1 MTTDTYSVSYITNT
15 MRGAPVI
22 NGNTPGCLLAALD
35 ALLING
41 WGLAAAS
48 TLVVAGGIA
57 TATFAS
63 GTPWE
68 LGAVIEVS
76 GATPAA
82 INGRARVLASSGNT
96 LTFATGAGDGS
107 YGGSIG
113 IKYASA
119 GWEKIYGGTAKA
131 VYRPTDV
138 SSARFCLRVDDT
150 NGRYA
155 RVRGYES
162 MTDVDS
168 GTNPFPTDSQMSG
181 GGYWHKSG
189 AASAVAVPYLLAAD
203 ALMLLVGICVGNVL
217 GAYTNANIFG
227 FGEGLH
233 LSPSGDPYATML
245 SCSSSSGDS
254 ISVGALSGAVGDSS
268 GDSGLVVF
276 ARDFAG
282 ATPSLLG
289 RPIPES
295 GSSAQWSG
303 ADNTFGTAPSPFDA
317 QVKLARVLV
326 RAQVTDG
333 SVRTV
338 VPGCLCIPQSG
349 ARALFTQLFGVVD
362 GAGEYVGRR
371 LCVVHVGANYSSLGG
386 GVGFVD
392 ITGPW
397 R

>member
-1 MTTDTYSVSYITNT
+1 MTSTAVKYITHA

-22 NGNTPGCLLAALD
+22 NGNTPGCLIAVLD
-35 ALLING
+35 ALLVTG
-41 WGLAAAS
+41 WGATTALS
-48 TLVVAGGIA
+48 VSVSGGIA
-57 TATFAS
+57 TATVNAGSSF
-63 GTPWE
+63 TE
-68 LGAVIEVS
+68 GAVVRIE
-76 GATPAA
+76 GATPAVL
-82 INGRARVLASSGNT
+82 NGDARVLTASNAQI
-96 LTFATGAGDGS
+96 TFATTAPDGVAMGA
-107 YGGSIG
+107 ITL
-113 IKYASA
+113 KYASA